1 MRTRLSQKDE
11 RSLMFKEET
20 YDIKEQGCVGIL
32 FVNSVILS
40 SEISVMPNSFIGT
53 VLIKNKIK

>member
-1 MRTRLSQKDE
+1 
-11 RSLMFKEET
+11 MFKEET
-20 YDIKEQGCVGIL
+20 YDIKEQGCVGDN

-53 VLIKNKIK
+53 VLIKII